1 MKWTQSF
8 IRTFREPPA
17 DAETISQK
25 LMHQTGMID
34 KLISGVYSFLPI
46 GLKVLQKVSNII
58 REEMNN
64 AGGLEL
70 LMPSLQPAS
79 LWEETGRYGKM
90 GKDMITFQ
98 DRRDRCILLGPT
110 HEEVITDII
119 RKYVKSWKQMPVLLY
134 QIQTKYRDEIR
145 PRFGI
150 IRAREFLMK
159 DAYSFDVDDKSSE
172 ISYFKMKDTYIKI
185 FQRCGLKT
193 DIKQAD
199 SGVIGGKFSEEF
211 IAEGQCAEL
220 EVGHIFKLGMEY
232 STKMKAV
239 FNDKEGKEKPIIMGC
254 YGIGVSRIV
263 SAIIEGNYDNKGIIW
278 PISVSPYQVLIL
290 PLKSG
295 EEKEMAEKIYENL
308 KKPGWEVL
316 LDDRDESAGIKFS
329 DGDLL
334 GIPIWLIFGKKLKE
348 GKVEVKL
355 RKNNKFYDVPIE
367 NIEQFIKDILKE
379 L

>member
-17 DAETISQK
+17 DAETISQR
-25 LMHQTGMID
+25 LMHQAGMID
-34 KLISGVYSFLPI
+34 KLISGVYSFLPT

-64 AGGLEL
+64 AGGPEI

-79 LWEETGRYGKM
+79 LWEETGRFGKM

-110 HEEVITDII
+110 HEEVITDIV
-119 RKYVKSWKQMPVLLY
+119 RKYVKSWKQIPLLLY

-150 IRAREFLMK
+150 IRSREFLMK
-159 DAYSFDVDDKSSE
+159 DAYSFDADDKSAE
-172 ISYFKMKDTYIKI
+172 TSYFKMKDAYVRI
-185 FQRCGLKT
+185 FKRCGLKT
-193 DIKQAD
+193 AIHQAD

-211 IAEGQCAEL
+211 VAEGQCAEL
-220 EVGHIFKLGMEY
+220 EVGHIFKLGTEY
-232 STKMKAV
+232 SEKMKAV
-239 FNDKEGKEKPIIMGC
+239 FSDKEGKEKPLVMGC

-263 SAIIEGNYDNKGIIW
+263 SAVIEGNYDDKGIIW
-278 PISVSPYQVLIL
+278 PFSVAPYQVLLL

-295 EEKEMAEKIYENL
+295 EETAEKVYENL
-308 KKPGWEVL
+308 QKAGWDVL
-316 LDDRDESAGIKFS
+316 MDDRDESAGIKFA

-334 GIPIWLIFGKKLKE
+334 GIPIWLIFGRKLKE

-355 RKNNKFYDVPIE
+355 RKNNQFHDVPIE
-367 NIEQFIKDILKE
+367 NAGHFIKDIYNHDE
-379 L
+379 

>member
-1 MKWTQSF
+1 VKWTQSF

>member
-1 MKWTQSF
+1 MRWTQSF
-8 IRTFREPPA
+8 IKTSRKPPN
-17 DAETISQK
+17 DAETVSQK

-34 KLISGVYSFLPI
+34 KLISGVYSFLPT
-46 GLKVLQKVSNII
+46 GLTVLQKVSNII

-64 AGGLEL
+64 AGGLEI

-79 LWEETGRYGKM
+79 LWEETGRFGKM

-119 RKYVKSWKQMPVLLY
+119 RRYVKSWKQMPLLLY

-150 IRAREFLMK
+150 IRSREFLMK
-159 DAYSFDVDDKSSE
+159 DAYSFDTDDKTAE
-172 ISYFKMKDTYIKI
+172 ISYLKMKDTYIRI

-193 DIKQAD
+193 TIQLAD

-211 IAEGQCAEL
+211 VAEGECAEL
-220 EVGHIFKLGMEY
+220 EVGHIFKLGIEY
-232 STKMKAV
+232 TEKMKAV
-239 FNDKEGKEKPIIMGC
+239 FSDKEGKERPIVMGC

-263 SAIIEGNYDNKGIIW
+263 SAIIEGNYDDKGIIW
-278 PISVSPYQVLIL
+278 PFSVAPYQILIL
-290 PLKSG
+290 PLKDNK
-295 EEKEMAEKIYENL
+295 EKETAEMVYENL
-308 KKPGWEVL
+308 QRAGWKVL
-316 LDDRDESAGIKFS
+316 IDDRNESAGIKFA
-329 DGDLL
+329 DGDLI

-348 GKVEVKL
+348 GNVEVKI
-355 RKNNKFYDVPIE
+355 RKSNKFYDVPIKK
-367 NIEQFIKDILKE
+367 IEDFIKDISKTL
-379 L
+379 